1 MAAAH
6 FNWTQLIPGVE
17 HNMLHVSTAAV
28 TTGLVIGLAL
38 TGRLALGS
46 GDKAVIPAGRFSI
59 KGIFEVLTELI
70 VGLADM
76 VIGEHGRKY
85 VPIFATIF
93 TYVWFNNLLGLVPGM
108 TPATDNI
115 NTTLAL
121 GAFSFVMYNVFGF
134 REHGFGYLKQFMGPL
149 IWIAPLMILIEL
161 ISHVIRP
168 LTLGLRLAGN
178 ITADHAV
185 LSIFLD
191 MFPYGLPAIFYG
203 MGLFVATIQAFVFTL
218 LSMIYV
224 SLAISHDH

>member
-1 MAAAH
+1 
-6 FNWTQLIPGVE
+6 
-17 HNMLHVSTAAV
+17 MLHVSTAAT
-28 TTGLVIGLAL
+28 TTGLIAVLAIA
-38 TGRLALGS
+38 GRVALGS
-46 GDKAVIPAGRFSI
+46 GDRAVTPAGRFSL
-59 KGIFEVLTELI
+59 KGIFELLTEMI
-70 VGLADM
+70 VGLAEM
-76 VIGEHGRKY
+76 VIGEAGKKY
-85 VPIFATIF
+85 VPMFAAIF

-121 GAFSFVMYNVFGF
+121 GVFSFVMYNALGF

-149 IWIAPLMILIEL
+149 IYIAPLMLIIEL

-185 LSIFLD
+185 LSIFLE
-191 MFPYGLPAIFYG
+191 MVPAGVPAIFYG